1 MGTYDHHACA
11 PHFALVALS
20 NLSIFEALCCRILV
34 GDGKKCLLFS
44 SSFLLL
50 CSCVCFLKI
59 ILNLYMRLLIYIFIV
74 IYGCKLIHHHLYVR
88 SILWF
93 NLNRKGENTQKKRKI
108 KKYANMLLTKVGY
121 PPIHKYETYSKN
133 ISKVMF
139 NQLPLCFVSYIRR

>member
-1 MGTYDHHACA
+1 
-11 PHFALVALS
+11 
-20 NLSIFEALCCRILV
+20 
-34 GDGKKCLLFS
+34 
-44 SSFLLL
+44 
-50 CSCVCFLKI
+50 
-59 ILNLYMRLLIYIFIV
+59 MRLLIYIFIV